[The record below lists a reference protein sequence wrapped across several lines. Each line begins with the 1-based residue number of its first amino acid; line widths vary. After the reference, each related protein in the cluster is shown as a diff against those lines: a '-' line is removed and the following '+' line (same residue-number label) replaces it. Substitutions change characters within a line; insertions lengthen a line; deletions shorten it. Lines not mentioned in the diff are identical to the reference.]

1 MIVALLKRVI
11 ITGGTGGLGTAIADI
26 FREAGRDVV
35 KLGRKDLDLSDTF
48 AVEAFF
54 QALPCDL
61 LVCAA
66 GAAEDVPLARMTE
79 DAWDAVFGL
88 NFKAARQCAMAAIP
102 AMAESGGGHVVF
114 ISSHAAIHPAV
125 GQAAYSTAK
134 AALLGLTVD
143 LAGRWGSSGV
153 RVNAVMPG
161 FIETRMTAG
170 VSASRRG
177 KVMAEHLLGRFN
189 TPEAAADFIRFLDER
204 MPHTSGQVFQLDS
217 RRGFF

>member
-1 MIVALLKRVI
+1 MVPPLKRAI

-35 KLGRKDLDLSDTF
+35 KLGRKDLDLSDTL

-54 QALPCDL
+54 QAFPCDL

-66 GAAEDVPLARMTE
+66 GATQDAPFARMAE
-79 DAWDAVFGL
+79 GAWDAVLGL
-88 NFKAARQCAMAAIP
+88 NYKAARQCAMAAIP

-134 AALLGLTVD
+134 AALLGLTED
-143 LAGRWGSSGV
+143 LAGRWGTSGV

-161 FIETRMTAG
+161 FIETRMTAS
-170 VSASRRG
+170 VSAARRG
-177 KVMAEHLLGRFN
+177 EVMAEHHLGRFN
-189 TPEAAADFIRFLDER
+189 TPEAAAEFIRFLDER